1 MAEIKRDRDHFAT
14 PELVVRETGAFV
26 PEQQAYLNL
35 IRAAE
40 ILSTPIS
47 ELMATHGLSGKQY
60 NVLRSVRRGGQGGLS
75 ISEIGAQ
82 MTDPR
87 ADVTRL
93 VDRLLKAGLVERY
106 HDEADRRVVRV
117 RLSDAGGRTL
127 SALDAPLLDVHRAQF
142 AELTADELEQLTTL
156 LRKARSGGPQ
166 PR

>member
-1 MAEIKRDRDHFAT
+1 MNNKQSRDRFAT
-14 PELVVRETGAFV
+14 PELVVAETGKFV
-26 PEQQAYLNL
+26 PQQQAYLNL

-40 ILSTPIS
+40 VLSAPIS
-47 ELMATHGLSGKQY
+47 ELMAAHGLSGKQY
-60 NVLRSVRRGGQGGLS
+60 NALRSVRRGGETGLS

-117 RLSDAGGRTL
+117 RLTEAGSEAL
-127 SALDAPLLDVHRAQF
+127 NALDVPLLDAHRAQF
-142 AELTADELEQLTTL
+142 QNLSGKELERLIAL
-156 LRKARSGGPQ
+156 LRKAYEKMPSQ
-166 PR
+166 P